1 MLLSSALTGRYIL
14 SVSEA
19 SCPNVKQHAHAHLT
33 GLTTCAYACCAS
45 KGLRYE
51 QAVSPA
57 PFANLTRCLSTLL
70 ATYCL
75 ASPATPLHGGHASPV
90 KAALLRVLLSTT
102 FWALVGAI
110 NFSPCDQNMLNIS
123 LYISQGKHTS
133 EISILHTTLK
143 WEKRRK
149 QHTVSLS

>member
-1 MLLSSALTGRYIL
+1 MSSNMHT
-14 SVSEA
+14 
-19 SCPNVKQHAHAHLT
+19 HLT
-33 GLTTCAYACCAS
+33 GLTTFAYACCTS

-51 QAVSPA
+51 QAVSPV

-75 ASPATPLHGGHASPV
+75 ASPATPLHGEHASPV

-102 FWALVGAI
+102 SWALVGAI

-133 EISILHTTLK
+133 GISILHTTLK
-143 WEKRRK
+143 WKKRRK
-149 QHTVSLS
+149 QHTESLS